1 MNSKKSSAAPGQII
15 QAAQTAQ
22 MQSGIDVYVVV
33 GAQNSGK
40 SSNIHALTGVRKI
53 ERSWQVIY
61 TINGNPINTFVH
73 PRSLQERGITSA
85 NFVNEVVASGSKKVI
100 ITLRDVFAGRIY
112 PDAISY
118 LNYFVSIGW
127 NIKNPIGLGTPSFHW
142 PGLLILPGRPTQTT
156 NATAAY
162 IRQHWNLP

>member
-1 MNSKKSSAAPGQII
+1 MNSKKSSAVPRQTI
-15 QAAQTAQ
+15 QADQTAQ

-33 GAQNSGK
+33 GASNSGK
-40 SSNIHALTGVRKI
+40 SSTIHALTGVRKI

-61 TINGNPINTFVH
+61 TINVNPINTFVD
-73 PRSLQERGITSA
+73 PKSLQERGITPA
-85 NFVNEVVASGSKKVI
+85 KFVNDVVKSGSKNVI

-112 PDAISY
+112 PDAKSY
-118 LNYFVSIGW
+118 LDYFLRVRW
-127 NIKNPIGLGTPSFHW
+127 NIKPPVGLVTPSFNW
-142 PGLLILPGRPTQTT
+142 PGLLILPGRPTQAT